1 MIETFDFHGHEL
13 SRVFKGNWQ
22 LAGGHGNITREE
34 AMETLQGYTDHG
46 VNVFDVGDIYNG
58 SEDLVGE
65 FMREYHVAH
74 PERDLRVHTKF
85 VPDLDAL
92 ADLSE
97 RDVRTIIER
106 SLSRLGL
113 NSLHLV
119 QFHWWDFSIGD
130 YATAGKH
137 LQQLK
142 NEGLIEQI
150 GVTNC
155 DQEHLEILLN
165 AGVEIASNQ
174 IQFSLLDPR
183 PLNGML
189 DFAQENDIKIFCY
202 GVLSGGLLAGAKPGE
217 EPTNRSHIKYALMI
231 KEAGAEY
238 YETLLQKLDALATKY
253 QTSTANIATRFIL
266 TTEGVSSVILGPRN
280 ANHLSEL
287 DSLSNLRLEQQDYD
301 VLHKMLLSL
310 KSKVHD
316 DVYSYE
322 RQRTG
327 EHGRIMKYNLN
338 GMREPRS

>member
-1 MIETFDFHGHEL
+1 MVETFDFHGHEL

-22 LAGGHGNITREE
+22 LAGGHGNITRDE
-34 AMETLQGYTDHG
+34 AMETLQAYTDHG

-97 RDVRTIIER
+97 KDIRTIIER
-106 SLSRLGL
+106 SLGRLGL
-113 NSLHLV
+113 DSLHLV
-119 QFHWWDFSIGD
+119 QFHWWDFGLGD
-130 YATAGKH
+130 YVATGKY

-155 DQEHLEILLN
+155 DRKHVELLLDN
-165 AGVEIASNQ
+165 GVEVSSNQ

-183 PLNGML
+183 PLNGMI
-189 DFAQENDIKIFCY
+189 DFARQHDIKIFCY
-202 GVLSGGLLAGAKPGE
+202 GVLAGGLLAGSKPGE
-217 EPTNRSHIKYALMI
+217 EPTNRSHVKYGLMIDEAGRAYYESLLGKLDEISSKYA
-231 KEAGAEY
+231 
-238 YETLLQKLDALATKY
+238 
-253 QTSTANIATRFIL
+253 TSSANIVTRFVL
-266 TTEGVSSVILGPRN
+266 MTEGISSVILGPRN
-280 ANHLSEL
+280 AKHLSEL
-287 DSLSNLRLEQQDYD
+287 DELSKLRLDKQDYD
-301 VLHKMLLSL
+301 DLLGMLSSL
-310 KSKVHD
+310 QTRTPD

-322 RQRTG
+322 RNRTG
-327 EHGRIMKYNLN
+327 AHGQIMKYNLN
-338 GMREPRS
+338 QMR